1 MGINDGVTWDLD
13 SSKRIAN
20 AVRLVEANARVFA
33 GISSQDI
40 RPGMVASVRTPA
52 IPPATPDG
60 KTPILGKCV
69 EDRGDGTIVEICDCY
84 IMDANGAFL
93 SASTVYEGRMSRV
106 YAGSDGAAP
115 LFLVQASAA
124 AMATMETV
132 FPWRILQVNFPKGDW
147 WSADWSSYMP
157 VYVKNARRWFEP
169 SSSTIGNYYRRPD
182 CSKWKEPGDPY
193 YTDETIFGGFDNNLD
208 LFIPFCFD
216 PAPSI
221 STSDYI
227 QTYPAAEKLEYQ
239 ELYYAAA
246 HYMAPWNTEALGSP
260 VLSCKFTDSP
270 AAYIIGY
277 GGKKIPLKWNYIMS
291 EYLVWVAGGKKV
303 IASPFVTLVKPSNPQ
318 STSYGYGVTAPL
330 PYIKKNGQQANLYFW
345 FDDPFNLLNRTTTAY
360 QRVLVT
366 PVLNFR
372 DGVTETSGGTNSPRT
387 KWTITQIYHQ
397 SSPNTSPLEWRA
409 AYG

>member
-1 MGINDGVTWDLD
+1 MTWDLD

-84 IMDANGAFL
+84 IMDANNAFL

-132 FPWRILQVNFPKGDW
+132 FPWRILKVYFPQGDW
-147 WSADWSSYMP
+147 WSRDWSDYMP
-157 VYVKNARRWFEP
+157 IYVKNARRWFAP
-169 SSSTIGNYYRRPD
+169 SSSPVGSTTMGPD
-182 CSKWKEPGDPY
+182 CSRWKDPGDPY
-193 YTDETIFGGFDNNLD
+193 YTDETLFGGFDNNLD
-208 LFIPFCFD
+208 LFLPFCFD
-216 PAPSI
+216 PSPMI
-221 STSDYI
+221 STSDQQ
-227 QTYPAAEKLEYQ
+227 QTYPDPTRLDYQ

-246 HYMAPWNTEALGSP
+246 HYMAPWNQEALGSP
-260 VLSCKFTDSP
+260 VLSCKFTDAP

-277 GGKKIPLKWNYIMS
+277 NNQKIPLKWNYIMS
-291 EYLVWVAGGKKV
+291 EYVGWVCGLKKV
-303 IASPFVTLVKPSNPQ
+303 VASPFITAVKPTNPG
-318 STSYGYGVTAPL
+318 SLNIGYGVSRGL
-330 PYIKKNGQQANLYFW
+330 QYIKKNGQKANLYFW
-345 FDDPFNLLNRTTTAY
+345 FDDPFNLLNRTSTAY
-360 QRVLVT
+360 QKVLVS
-366 PVLNFR
+366 PVLNFT
-372 DGVTETSGGTNSPRT
+372 DGVTATSGGTLYPRT
-387 KWTITQIYHQ
+387 KWTITQIFHQ
-397 SSPNTSPLEWRA
+397 SSPNTNPSNQVV
-409 AYG
+409 